1 MKFQLLILS
10 LAATLFTGLQ
20 PMQAAEGKVKC
31 TEIIAK
37 LQNDIA
43 SDPTRVLLA
52 VEDALT
58 TNDACS
64 CEIIKTAITAS
75 KADNKLV
82 GEIVATAIAASPTT
96 ASTIGECALTTAPGA
111 AKEIKA
117 AMQNALGQGDG
128 VGDESKSTS
137 SAGKGPVTSGK
148 EPVTSGKEPII
159 SGKEPITGKDIVTAP
174 PATSE
179 GDYGAPAP
187 LNIVGIYLSIPS
199 GGPAG
204 TPKKETI
211 VKVIRSCDCRPKKH
225 HPHTGSS
232 GATKS

>member
-1 MKFQLLILS
+1 MKIQLLIFS
-10 LAATLFTGLQ
+10 LAATLITGLQ
-20 PMQAAEGKVKC
+20 PVHAADGNAKVKC
-31 TEIIAK
+31 TEVIAK

-43 SDPTRVLLA
+43 ADPTRVLLA

-58 TNDACS
+58 TNDTCS

-111 AKEIKA
+111 AKEIKT

-128 VGDESKSTS
+128 AGDESKAST
-137 SAGKGPVTSGK
+137 GSGK
-148 EPVTSGKEPII
+148 EPVGSGEQPVV

-174 PATSE
+174 PATSSD
-179 GDYGAPAP
+179 DYGAPAP
-187 LNIVGIYLSIPS
+187 LNIAGIYLSVPT
-199 GGPAG
+199 GGAVG
-204 TPKKETI
+204 TPKKDPI
-211 VKVIRSCDCRPKKH
+211 IKIIRTCDCRPKKH
-225 HPHTGSS
+225 RPHTGSS

>member
-1 MKFQLLILS
+1 MKIQLLILS
-10 LAATLFTGLQ
+10 LAATLISGLQ
-20 PMQAAEGKVKC
+20 SLHAADGDTTVKC
-31 TEIIAK
+31 TEVIAK

-43 SDPTRVLLA
+43 ADPTRVLLA

-64 CEIIKTAITAS
+64 CEIIKTAITTS

-111 AKEIKA
+111 AQEIKA

-128 VGDESKSTS
+128 AGDEASASKG
-137 SAGKGPVTSGK
+137 AGKEPVSSGK
-148 EPVTSGKEPII
+148 EPVV

-179 GDYGAPAP
+179 GDDYGAPAP
-187 LNIVGIYLSIPS
+187 LNIVGIYLSVPT
-199 GGPAG
+199 GGAIG
-204 TPKKETI
+204 TPKKDPI
-211 VKVIRSCDCRPKKH
+211 IKVIRTCDCRPKKH
-225 HPHTGSS
+225 RPRTGSS

>member
-1 MKFQLLILS
+1 MKIQLLILF
-10 LAATLFTGLQ
+10 LAATLISGLQ
-20 PMQAAEGKVKC
+20 PLHAADGNTKVKC
-31 TEIIAK
+31 TDVIAK

-43 SDPTRVLLA
+43 ADPTRVLLA

-64 CEIIKTAITAS
+64 CEIIKTAITTS

-82 GEIVATAIAASPTT
+82 GEIVAIATSPTT

-111 AKEIKA
+111 AQEIKA

-128 VGDESKSTS
+128 ASEDTKASTGEGKAPVS
-137 SAGKGPVTSGK
+137 SGKGPV
-148 EPVTSGKEPII
+148 V
-159 SGKEPITGKDIVTAP
+159 SGKEPITGKDVVTAP

-179 GDYGAPAP
+179 GDDYGAPAP
-187 LNIVGIYLSIPS
+187 LNIVGIYLSVPT
-199 GGPAG
+199 GGAIG
-204 TPKKETI
+204 TPKKEPI
-211 VKVIRSCDCRPKKH
+211 IKVIRTCDCRPKKH
-225 HPHTGSS
+225 RPRTGSS